1 LRRVARREGD
11 RPHDIVDGG
20 LLSNFPVW
28 LFDSHS
34 RPPARPTWGFRLHGG
49 TGPDEVT
56 PDRRI
61 RPPLW
66 PFSMARAM
74 FEAATE
80 AWDRENVAQ
89 AQSVRTIDIPTGAI
103 STLDFD
109 LSPQQAQQ
117 LRDAAADRARDVFAG
132 PDVAAYRPATG
143 GRTAARPRRQRHNLL
158 ARREREPRCFWG
170 YAPTSL
176 PALCRNDRVPLPARA
191 RPRRCGACTDKRV
204 LCDRA
209 LTTAPVLALVHG
221 RVLRWA
227 VTSPYACRVNRPP
240 NESAHGLEWSVGVRA
255 RRPKV
260 LAGEPEYREPG
271 KKLAEGVHAIGPS
284 RYGQAQG
291 GYSRAYLFEEPD
303 GLTLVDT
310 LWDED
315 AHMILEYLWS
325 IERIPNDLKHIVMTH
340 GHRSHLGGLA
350 TLKALSGATVH
361 SHADEAPII
370 EGRQSAAKIPF
381 TPLYPPQ
388 LIPFRVAS
396 QLGLQ
401 PHVPCDV
408 DDGNLKEGSE
418 VGSLRI
424 LHLPG
429 HTPGSLALAWEGGR
443 VLVVADM
450 IMTWPSFSAGWPG
463 FNRDET
469 KFRESLVRLV
479 ELKPEIVCT
488 GHGDPIC
495 KNAGR
500 IASLLR

>member
-176 PALCRNDRVPLPARA
+176 PALCRDARVPLPARA

-240 NESAHGLEWSVGVRA
+240 N
-255 RRPKV
+255 
-260 LAGEPEYREPG
+260 
-271 KKLAEGVHAIGPS
+271 
-284 RYGQAQG
+284 
-291 GYSRAYLFEEPD
+291 D
-303 GLTLVDT
+303 
-310 LWDED
+310 
-315 AHMILEYLWS
+315 
-325 IERIPNDLKHIVMTH
+325 MTH

-408 DDGNLKEGSE
+408 DDGSLKEGSE
-418 VGSLRI
+418 VGLLRI

-469 KFRESLVRLV
+469 KFRESLARLV